1 MSIVLFYSELKEMLQ
16 KYFEGEK
23 GEKERERTQTSDRER
38 KEGIFVDAGDEGN
51 S

>member
-23 GEKERERTQTSDRER
+23 EEKERERTQTNDRER
-38 KEGIFVDAGDEGN
+38 KGGIFADAGDEAN
-51 S
+51 P